1 MNWTFWGHLKAE
13 DFVNLMEGSAFTS
26 RQSSHLNACA
36 KCAETLRSVQS
47 LHEQIAPSED
57 EAVVEPDWNEFRSG
71 VRSTLLSRSLRRERS
86 RQSWFGE
93 IAWKPAMA
101 WGLSITF
108 VVAITS
114 GILQRTGTT
123 SENGPVTAI
132 EAIANEV
139 LDIEAASSL
148 SRTDVFDELL
158 QLSDDEAAS
167 LERLLTEELS
177 GKGVIQ

>member
-13 DFVNLMEGSAFTS
+13 DFVNLMEGSAITP
-26 RQSSHLNACA
+26 RQGSHLDVCA

-47 LHEQIAPSED
+47 LRERIAPSGD
-57 EAVVEPDWNEFRSG
+57 DAIVEPDWDEFRSG
-71 VRSTLLSRSLRRERS
+71 VRSALLSRSVRRERS

-93 IAWKPAMA
+93 IAWKPALA

-114 GILQRTGTT
+114 GILRRPDTT
-123 SENGPVTAI
+123 SENTPVTAI
-132 EAIANEV
+132 EEVASEV

-158 QLSDDEAAS
+158 RLSDDEAAT
-167 LERLLTEELS
+167 LERLLMEDLA

>member
-13 DFVNLMEGSAFTS
+13 DFVNLMEGSALNP
-26 RQSSHLNACA
+26 QHSSHLAACA

-47 LHEQIAPSED
+47 LYERIAPSED
-57 EAVVEPDWNEFRSG
+57 ETIVEPDWDEFRSG
-71 VRSTLLSRSLRRERS
+71 VRGELLSRSVRRERS

-93 IAWKPAMA
+93 IAWKPAVA

-114 GILQRTGTT
+114 GILTRPGTT
-123 SENGPVTAI
+123 SETGPVGVVEDFTN
-132 EAIANEV
+132 EALNV
-139 LDIEAASSL
+139 EAVSSL

-158 QLSDDEAAS
+158 QLSEDEAAS
-167 LERLLTEELS
+167 LERLLKEELS